1 MRWPGRTRNPS
12 PLEQGLNSK
21 CGGHSQSDRTPNAR
35 HVCRAFDGLALP
47 RLTLLGGGAARGFE
61 RLRMR
66 GEAFRERAVDDV
78 GPAVLVADQLVSD
91 VCHRLRG
98 PKTFAAKNHRR
109 ASPVLPSNKSKQG
122 PDQIAR

>member
-47 RLTLLGGGAARGFE
+47 RLTLLGDGAARGAYE
-61 RLRMR
+61 S
-66 GEAFRERAVDDV
+66 V
-78 GPAVLVADQLVSD
+78 GKLSENAPLTV
-91 VCHRLRG
+91 
-98 PKTFAAKNHRR
+98 
-109 ASPVLPSNKSKQG
+109 
-122 PDQIAR
+122 